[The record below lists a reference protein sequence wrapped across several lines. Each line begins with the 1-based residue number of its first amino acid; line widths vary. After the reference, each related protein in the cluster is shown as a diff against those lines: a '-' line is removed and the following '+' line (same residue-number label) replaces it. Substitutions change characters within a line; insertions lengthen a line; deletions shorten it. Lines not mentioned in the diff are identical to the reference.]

1 RVRAYRDVLAAC
13 PATVGGQGPCS
24 KAADLSLYNRR
35 ICTVRLTLKAM
46 QSLNLSV
53 ASPLQAN
60 LAEGAMP

>member
-1 RVRAYRDVLAAC
+1 M
-13 PATVGGQGPCS
+13 GGQGPCS